1 MGIVCMTVL
10 QYELATSNLID
21 YWRDH
26 PTVFP
31 IKYKEVEVYLS
42 YSVPLLGLSTLLRVM
57 VYAPMVVGEVTQL
70 YKSLD
75 LFFNDPNYYFT
86 MCDKSCARGF
96 SKNPSISSNGTGDN
110 NVLTWEDKIQLC
122 RDGKGL
128 ATVREEDSECNGTL
142 LDPKHQ
148 TKLFHFQD
156 SFSSHDGGLKM
167 NYSHSVN
174 SEKKWSLFPDRP
186 NTSSLEVPKPR
197 SLHDH
202 YFHFPNKQ
210 QEGEH

>member
-1 MGIVCMTVL
+1 MVL
-10 QYELATSNLID
+10 QYELLTSDLMD
-21 YWRDH
+21 YWTDH

-31 IKYKEVEVYLS
+31 IKYKEVKDYLS
-42 YSVPLLGLSTLLRVM
+42 FSVPLLGLSTLLRVIF
-57 VYAPMVVGEVTQL
+57 YAPMVAKVITKL

-75 LFFNDPNYYFT
+75 LFFNDPNYYFA
-86 MCDKSCARGF
+86 MCDKSCVRGF
-96 SKNPSISSNGTGDN
+96 SKNPSISSNGTGSDN

-128 ATVREEDSECNGTL
+128 ATVREEDSEYNGTL

-148 TKLFHFQD
+148 TKLFHLQD
-156 SFSSHDGGLKM
+156 SFSSHDGGPKL

-174 SEKKWSLFPDRP
+174 SDKKWSLFPDRP

-197 SLHDH
+197 SMHDH
-202 YFHFPNKQ
+202 YFLIPSKH